1 MLAKR
6 WAGRTVACIASGPSL
21 HPVDCELIRLSGMPT
36 IAVNNSWQ
44 MARFASVIYAGDP
57 GWWDAYGAEI
67 DIDAE
72 RWCCMENVA
81 KARGLNWLKS
91 SGAHNSGMR
100 AIELAIEFGAA
111 RVVLLGYDC
120 SVEHGQHW
128 HGEHA
133 ATKNP
138 DASRCAM
145 WLTQFAMVDRK
156 GADIVNCSR
165 DTALKCFRRERLGDL
180 LCAP

>member
-1 MLAKR
+1 
-6 WAGRTVACIASGPSL
+6 
-21 HPVDCELIRLSGMPT
+21 
-36 IAVNNSWQ
+36 
-44 MARFASVIYAGDP
+44 
-57 GWWDAYGAEI
+57 
-67 DIDAE
+67 
-72 RWCCMENVA
+72 MENVA
-81 KARGLNWLKS
+81 KARGLSWFKA

-120 SVEHGQHW
+120 SVEHGEHW
-128 HGEHA
+128 HGPHT

-138 DASRCAM
+138 DASRCSM
-145 WLTQFAMVDRK
+145 WAKQFATIDRK

-165 DTALKCFRRERLGDL
+165 ETSLKCFRRERLGDL